1 MEGASEGR
9 KGVLAID
16 AEIFEVTPSFH
27 LVELKKNH
35 GDTLE
40 YESLW
45 KQDMKPALK
54 DIVWAWQGELQD
66 QQINGHE
73 QP

>member
-1 MEGASEGR
+1 MEGESEGR
-9 KGVLAID
+9 KGVLSID

-27 LVELKKNH
+27 LVEIKKNN

-40 YESLW
+40 YENLF

-54 DIVWAWQGELQD
+54 DIVWAWQGERQD
-66 QQINGHE
+66 QRTQDHK
-73 QP
+73 QL